1 MLVFTKFVFDPDLEF
16 FCVCFNH
23 PRKLTYLY
31 QKFDII
37 AISTWFHPHFRRRKK
52 IIGRWGDEEIG
63 RKPSYAEASEGK
75 Q

>member
-1 MLVFTKFVFDPDLEF
+1 M
-16 FCVCFNH
+16 
-23 PRKLTYLY
+23 KLTHLY
-31 QKFDII
+31 QKFDFI
-37 AISTWFHPHFRRRKK
+37 AISGWFHPHFRHRKK

>member
-1 MLVFTKFVFDPDLEF
+1 MAGD
-16 FCVCFNH
+16 C
-23 PRKLTYLY
+23 
-31 QKFDII
+31 
-37 AISTWFHPHFRRRKK
+37 KK